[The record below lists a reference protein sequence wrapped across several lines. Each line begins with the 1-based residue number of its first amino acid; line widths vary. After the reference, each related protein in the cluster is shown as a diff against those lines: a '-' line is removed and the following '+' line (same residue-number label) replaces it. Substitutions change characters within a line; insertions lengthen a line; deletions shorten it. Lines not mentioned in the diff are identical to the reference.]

1 VDAGLR
7 GPSRTA
13 LMAAMARALHR
24 DGLPPHVLD
33 DWMAADLAG
42 DEGRAILDGMLANA
56 PPDRMH
62 AFQVWSAVRCRF
74 VEDFVESAVAAG
86 ISQYVMLG
94 AGLDSFAYRHADLLE
109 RLTVF
114 EVDHP
119 FSQAWKRRRL
129 DELGIMLPSNVVFAA
144 VDFETQ
150 SLSDA
155 LVASGF
161 APDKPAVISWIGVT
175 MYLAHESIVATLD
188 TIARWAPRTR
198 AVLSYDQPPDVL
210 DEKGRGLLAEVSGT
224 AAKYG
229 EPFISLF
236 RRDEIEQ
243 LLVGHGFDSV
253 VHFGAEEAEVRYF
266 GGKDVGV
273 PDVQRLVTAVVAG

>member
-1 VDAGLR
+1 
-7 GPSRTA
+7 
-13 LMAAMARALHR
+13 
-24 DGLPPHVLD
+24 
-33 DWMAADLAG
+33 
-42 DEGRAILDGMLANA
+42 
-56 PPDRMH
+56 
-62 AFQVWSAVRCRF
+62 
-74 VEDFVESAVAAG
+74 
-86 ISQYVMLG
+86 
-94 AGLDSFAYRHADLLE
+94 
-109 RLTVF
+109 LTIF

-129 DELGIMLPSNVVFAA
+129 YELGIGLPRNVVFAE

-161 APDKPAVISWIGVT
+161 ALDQPAVISWIGVT
-175 MYLAHESIVATLD
+175 MYLAHDSIVATLD
-188 TIARWAPRTR
+188 TIARCAPGTR

-210 DEKGRGLLAEVSGT
+210 NEKGRGLLAEVSGT

-253 VHFGAEEAEVRYF
+253 AHFGAEEAAVRYF

-273 PDVQRLVTAVVAG
+273 PDVQRLVTVVVAG